1 MEQNWAGK
9 AAVAQLTTAAA
20 PVRPS
25 LERAAIRE
33 FCKGLMIKSKPCS
46 RSSVAIAPDAV

>member
-1 MEQNWAGK
+1 MEQELGWKGCGRP
-9 AAVAQLTTAAA
+9 VDDRRC